1 MDNLKRVFSAD
12 KLYRANIIREKLA
25 EEGIESFEI
34 NQKGSA
40 FLMGEIHIYVSSKD
54 YEKAMEIVKEHQDI

>member
-1 MDNLKRVFSAD
+1 MDNLKRVYSAGME
-12 KLYRANIIREKLA
+12 YQANIIREKLA
-25 EEGIESFEI
+25 EEGIESFVI

-54 YEKAMEIVKEHQDI
+54 YEKAMKIVEQHQDI